1 MKQYYLGQQYRCWPK
16 ISFLR
21 NCHPDDRKDLF
32 LCDFLDASTSLSM
45 TFERWVNIYII
56 ALFFDQASVCG
67 SYSTANLF
75 L

>member
-1 MKQYYLGQQYRCWPK
+1 MQQYYFWQQYRCWPK

-45 TFERWVNIYII
+45 TFERWDK
-56 ALFFDQASVCG
+56 LEVCYHVAEKG
-67 SYSTANLF
+67 
-75 L
+75 